1 MNIDENFYGKTNSLK
16 LSKLIETIKIKFPEL
31 YHSNKIEKNLTLE
44 NCSTIEK
51 ATKKELV
58 FIENSKYIKHLKNCK
73 AGCIILDPQYLSFVN
88 NKNSYIF
95 SKMPRRIF
103 AFALSLLSPGKKV
116 PTFKSSI
123 SKNCIIKKGALIG
136 NNVEIGD
143 HVIIGENSVIGDGVS
158 IGDYSE
164 IGSNCS
170 IYFSKI
176 GKNSIIYS
184 GVRIGTTG
192 FGFNFDDN
200 GVYKFPHRGRVII
213 KDNVEIGANST
224 IDRGSLG
231 DTIINSL
238 VMIDNL
244 VHVAHNVIIGKGT
257 IICGQSG
264 IAGSTI
270 IGDNV
275 IIGAQVGIAGHL
287 KVASG
292 VILSARSGVTKD
304 INNAEM
310 MGGFP
315 ALPIKEF
322 RKQNATLRMLTKQF
336 KQKKKKNE

>member
-1 MNIDENFYGKTNSLK
+1 MNIDENFYGKKKPFK
-16 LSKLIETIKIKFPEL
+16 LSELIETIKNTFPEL
-31 YHSNKIEKNLTLE
+31 YHSNTMEKDLILK
-44 NCSTIEK
+44 NCSTIEN
-51 ATKKELV
+51 ATNKDLV
-58 FIENSKYIKHLKNCK
+58 FIENPKYIKHLKNCK
-73 AGCIILDPQYLSFVN
+73 AGCILLDPQYLSHVN

-103 AFALSLLSPGKKV
+103 AFSLGLLSPVKSL

-123 SKNCIIKKGALIG
+123 SKNSIIKKGALIG
-136 NNVEIGD
+136 NNVKIGD

-158 IGDYSE
+158 IGDFSE

-170 IYFSKI
+170 INYSKI
-176 GKNSIIYS
+176 GKNSIIYP

-192 FGFNFDDN
+192 FGFNFDDK

-213 KDNVEIGANST
+213 EDNVEIGANST

-231 DTIINSL
+231 DTIINNF

-244 VHVAHNVIIGKGT
+244 VHIAHNVIIGKGT

-264 IAGSTI
+264 IAGSTV

-287 KVASG
+287 RIASG
-292 VILSARSGVTKD
+292 AILSARSGVTKD
-304 INNAEM
+304 ITNAEL

-322 RKQNATLRMLTKQF
+322 RRQKATLSMITKQF
-336 KQKKKKNE
+336 KNKKK

>member
-1 MNIDENFYGKTNSLK
+1 MNIDENFYGKTNLFK
-16 LSKLIETIKIKFPEL
+16 LSELIETIKNTFPEL
-31 YHSNKIEKNLTLE
+31 YHSNIIEKDITLE

-58 FIENSKYIKHLKNCK
+58 FIENSKYINYLKNCK
-73 AGCIILDPQYLSFVN
+73 AGCIILDPQYLSHVN

-103 AFALSLLSPGKKV
+103 AFALGLLSPYKNL
-116 PTFKSSI
+116 PTVKSSI

-136 NNVEIGD
+136 NNVKIGD

-170 IYFSKI
+170 INFSKI
-176 GKNSIIYS
+176 GQNSIIYP

-192 FGFNFDDN
+192 FGFNFDHK

-213 KDNVEIGANST
+213 EDNVEIGANST

-231 DTIINSL
+231 DTIINNF

-244 VHVAHNVIIGKGT
+244 VHIAHNVIIGKGT

-264 IAGSTI
+264 IAGSTV

-287 KVASG
+287 RIESG
-292 VILSARSGVTKD
+292 AILSARSGVTKD
-304 INNAEM
+304 ITNAEL

-322 RKQNATLRMLTKQF
+322 RRQKATLSMITKQF
-336 KQKKKKNE
+336 KNKKK

>member
-1 MNIDENFYGKTNSLK
+1 MNIDENFYGKTNTFK
-16 LSKLIETIKIKFPEL
+16 LSELIENIKNTFPEL
-31 YHSNKIEKNLTLE
+31 YHSSIIKKDLILK

-51 ATKKELV
+51 STKNDLV
-58 FIENSKYIKHLKNCK
+58 FIENSKYIKNLENCK
-73 AGCIILDPQYLSFVN
+73 AGCIILDPKYLSHVN

-103 AFALSLLSPGKKV
+103 AFSLGLMSPIKNL

-123 SKNCIIKKGALIG
+123 PKNCIIKKGALIG
-136 NNVEIGD
+136 NNVKIGD

-164 IGSNCS
+164 IGSNCT
-170 IYFSKI
+170 INFSKI
-176 GKNSIIYS
+176 GKKSIIYP

-192 FGFNFDDN
+192 FGFNFDDK

-213 KDNVEIGANST
+213 KDNVEIGANT
-224 IDRGSLG
+224 AIDRGSLG
-231 DTIINSL
+231 DTIINSF

-244 VHVAHNVIIGKGT
+244 VHVAHNVTIGKGT

-264 IAGSTI
+264 IAGSTV
-270 IGDNV
+270 IGNNV

-287 KVASG
+287 KIASG

-304 INNAEM
+304 INNSEL

-322 RKQNATLRMLTKQF
+322 RRQKATLSMITKQF
-336 KQKKKKNE
+336 KQKKEIK

>member
-1 MNIDENFYGKTNSLK
+1 
-16 LSKLIETIKIKFPEL
+16 
-31 YHSNKIEKNLTLE
+31 
-44 NCSTIEK
+44 
-51 ATKKELV
+51 
-58 FIENSKYIKHLKNCK
+58 
-73 AGCIILDPQYLSFVN
+73 
-88 NKNSYIF
+88 
-95 SKMPRRIF
+95 MPRRIF
-103 AFALSLLSPGKKV
+103 AFSLGLLSPGKNL

-136 NNVEIGD
+136 NNVQIGD

-170 IYFSKI
+170 INFSKI
-176 GKNSIIYS
+176 GKNSIIYP
-184 GVRIGTTG
+184 GVRLGTTG
-192 FGFNFDDN
+192 FGFNFDDK

-231 DTIINSL
+231 DTIINSF

-257 IICGQSG
+257 VICGQSG
-264 IAGSTI
+264 IAGSSV
-270 IGDNV
+270 IGENV

-287 KVASG
+287 KIASG

-304 INNAEM
+304 INNSEM

-315 ALPIKEF
+315 ALPIQEF
-322 RKQNATLRMLTKQF
+322 RRQKATLSMITKKF
-336 KQKKKKNE
+336 KQKKK

>member
-1 MNIDENFYGKTNSLK
+1 MNIDANFYGKTNSFK
-16 LSKLIETIKIKFPEL
+16 LTELIENIKYTFPEL
-31 YHSNKIEKNLTLE
+31 YHSNILEKDITIE

-51 ATKKELV
+51 ATKKEIV
-58 FIENSKYIKHLKNCK
+58 FIENSKYINHLENCK
-73 AGCIILDPQYLSFVN
+73 AGCVILDPHYSSHIN

-103 AFALSLLSPGKKV
+103 AYALSLLSPGKNL

-136 NNVEIGD
+136 NNVKIGD

-170 IYFSKI
+170 INFSKI
-176 GKNSIIYS
+176 GQNSLIYP

-192 FGFNFDDN
+192 FGFNFDDK

-231 DTIINSL
+231 DTIINSF

-257 IICGQSG
+257 VICGQSG
-264 IAGSTI
+264 IAGSAV

-275 IIGAQVGIAGHL
+275 IIGAQVGVAGHL

-292 VILSARSGVTKD
+292 VTLSARSGVTKD
-304 INNAEM
+304 INNAES

-315 ALPIKEF
+315 AMPIKEF
-322 RKQNATLRMLTKQF
+322 RRQKATLSMITKQF
-336 KQKKKKNE
+336 KQKKK

>member
-1 MNIDENFYGKTNSLK
+1 MNIDKNFYGKTSPLK
-16 LSKLIETIKIKFPEL
+16 LSKLIETIKKTFPEL
-31 YHSNKIEKNLTLE
+31 YHSNTIENDFILK
-44 NCSTIEK
+44 NCSTIDK
-51 ATKKELV
+51 FSKNDLV
-58 FIENSKYIKHLKNCK
+58 FIENSKYIKYLNNCK
-73 AGCIILDPQYLSFVN
+73 AGCIILDPKYLSHLN

-103 AFALSLLSPGKKV
+103 AFALGLLSPGKNLS
-116 PTFKSSI
+116 TSKSSI
-123 SKNCIIKKGALIG
+123 SKNSIIKKGALIG
-136 NNVEIGD
+136 NNVKIGD

-158 IGDYSE
+158 IGDNTE

-170 IYFSKI
+170 INFSKI
-176 GKNSIIYS
+176 GQNSIIYP

-231 DTIINSL
+231 DTIINSF

-244 VHVAHNVIIGKGT
+244 VHIAHNVIIGKGT
-257 IICGQSG
+257 VICGQSG
-264 IAGSTI
+264 IAGSTV
-270 IGDNV
+270 IGENV

-287 KVASG
+287 KISSG
-292 VILSARSGVTKD
+292 VSLSARSGVTKD
-304 INNAEM
+304 INNVGLV
-310 MGGFP
+310 GGFP

-322 RKQNATLRMLTKQF
+322 RRQKATLSMITKKF
-336 KQKKKKNE
+336 KQKKKYNE

>member
-16 LSKLIETIKIKFPEL
+16 LSELIETIKKTFPEL
-31 YHSNKIEKNLTLE
+31 YHSNIIGKDITLE

-58 FIENSKYIKHLKNCK
+58 FIENSKYINHLENCK
-73 AGCIILDPQYLSFVN
+73 AGCVILDPHYSSHIN

-103 AFALSLLSPGKKV
+103 AYALSLLSPGKNI
-116 PTFKSSI
+116 PTRKSSI

-136 NNVEIGD
+136 NNVKIGD

-170 IYFSKI
+170 INFSKI
-176 GKNSIIYS
+176 GQNSLIYP

-192 FGFNFDDN
+192 FGFNFDDK

-231 DTIINSL
+231 DTIINSF

-257 IICGQSG
+257 VICGQSG
-264 IAGSTI
+264 IAGSAV

-287 KVASG
+287 KIASG
-292 VILSARSGVTKD
+292 VTLSARSGVTKD
-304 INNAEM
+304 INNAES

-315 ALPIKEF
+315 AMPIKEF
-322 RKQNATLRMLTKQF
+322 RRQKATLSMITKQF
-336 KQKKKKNE
+336 KQKKK